1 MRDKCRFQIKKKTDI
16 IPRRNWKTHH
26 DFGSSTAFS
35 SIFQMLS
42 RKQTK
47 EQTSQNAQ
55 NFVNS
60 TICKQEVVNVYRT
73 LHLAMKENT
82 FFLKTHTVFTKIGC
96 MLIHKVNRII
106 FKKNQYYTDKI
117 F

>member
-42 RKQTK
+42 ENKQK
-47 EQTSQNAQ
+47 N
-55 NFVNS
+55 
-60 TICKQEVVNVYRT
+60 K
-73 LHLAMKENT
+73 LAR
-82 FFLKTHTVFTKIGC
+82 
-96 MLIHKVNRII
+96 MLRIL
-106 FKKNQYYTDKI
+106 
-117 F
+117 